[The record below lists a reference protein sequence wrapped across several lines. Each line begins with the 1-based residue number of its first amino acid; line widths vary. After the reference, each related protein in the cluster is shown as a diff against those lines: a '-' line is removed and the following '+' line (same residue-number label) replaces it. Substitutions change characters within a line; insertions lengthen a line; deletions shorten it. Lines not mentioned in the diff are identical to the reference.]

1 MQTYQAQKF
10 HTKQKIIKRMKL
22 NNKTNGKNE
31 GEKVRVAKWDKLIE
45 HKAIG
50 NKVAIPEQNGSLVG
64 HR

>member
-1 MQTYQAQKF
+1 
-10 HTKQKIIKRMKL
+10 MKL